1 MVTVSRSSVFQRN
14 LLLSIGG
21 IFLLFAICFCIY
33 QYQREKEYKIDI
45 LHSRLQMYNYD
56 IMQVLG
62 EDGITS
68 RHQFLSYVRQHPL
81 KGLRVSVIDR
91 QGRVLLDSNEPHPDS
106 LDNHLGRTEI
116 QQALRDGN
124 GFDLKRTSQSTHE
137 TYFYSATRFK
147 RVIVRTAVP
156 YSAELTQSLRADNT
170 YIFFP

>member
-1 MVTVSRSSVFQRN
+1 MATALKSKSFQRN
-14 LLLSIGG
+14 LLISIGG
-21 IFLLFAICFCIY
+21 VFLLFAVCFSVY

-91 QGRVLLDSNEPHPDS
+91 QGYHR
-106 LDNHLGRTEI
+106 RC
-116 QQALRDGN
+116 
-124 GFDLKRTSQSTHE
+124 
-137 TYFYSATRFK
+137 
-147 RVIVRTAVP
+147 
-156 YSAELTQSLRADNT
+156 
-170 YIFFP
+170 